1 MAWPVIAGMI
11 GSMAGGAA
19 SSYAGQQATQEAA
32 QQQLSNTRSEIAF
45 QKWLADQN
53 QARIKP
59 FSDLGTSAL
68 PELEQRRMGTFDTM
82 SSPYASRRLDMLNS
96 GMAGQMALRGG
107 GNNAYGQRNALQ
119 NLTADEEGLGYE
131 RALDRVRIGQGN
143 AANAGQQ
150 YGQYANALS
159 SAYQSAGNINSALT
173 NSLAS
178 QRSQLY
184 GDVMNTAAGAPASMY
199 LYNQRRN
206 NRMADSGSRVF
217 GSAPQ
222 AGSVPQTQEYW
233 GNTSY
238 YD

>member
-1 MAWPVIAGMI
+1 MAWPLI
-11 GSMAGGAA
+11 GAA
-19 SSYAGQQATQEAA
+19 FGMAAGAKADAA
-32 QQQLSNTRSEIAF
+32 QMDATKEGAEFGLESTQRNLAL
-45 QKWLADQN
+45 QKWLADQEE
-53 QARIKP
+53 ARRKP
-59 FSDLGTSAL
+59 FYQQGIDAL
-68 PELEQRRMGTFDTM
+68 PELEQRRLGTFDIM
-82 SSPYASRRLDMLNS
+82 SSPYASRRLDMLQG
-96 GMAGQMALRGG
+96 GMDQQMALRGG

-150 YGQYANALS
+150 YGQYANAIS
-159 SAYQSAGNINSALT
+159 SAYQTAGNINSALT

-178 QRSQLY
+178 QRQQLY
-184 GDVMNTAAGAPASMY
+184 GDVMNTAAGTPAAMY
-199 LYNQRRN
+199 LYNKRRD

-222 AGSVPQTQEYW
+222 AGSVPQTPEYW